1 MTAFVVAGQ
10 QTRCS
15 HQGSSC
21 HGFSRQIPDPD
32 EVVNRR
38 REGEHPFDAAYA
50 TMTGLPHQTHGLQP
64 PEDLFDPLALF
75 LTLGV
80 SGVSRR
86 TAVDRA
92 RALGGVLGHVRRHVE
107 MTQVSDEVPRV
118 IGLVTAQ
125 RDAVLAGN
133 GKTCPR

>member
-1 MTAFVVAGQ
+1 MIASVVAGRQ
-10 QTRCS
+10 ARGS
-15 HQGSSC
+15 RRRSSC
-21 HGFSRQIPDPD
+21 RGLSRQISDPD

-50 TMTGLPHQTHGLQP
+50 TMTGLAHQTHGLQP
-64 PEDLFDPLALF
+64 PEDLLDPLALF

-92 RALGGVLGHVRRHVE
+92 RAVGGVLR
-107 MTQVSDEVPRV
+107 
-118 IGLVTAQ
+118 
-125 RDAVLAGN
+125 
-133 GKTCPR
+133 